1 MALQRGMFNRLPI
14 KYKLL
19 VMPAFAAIGLLVVL
33 ATSLY
38 LGDTEEKQMR
48 LVENDYYPS
57 VQLSADVEKRFAAL
71 QRGLQDAVAARNT
84 AALDEIDAMRIQL
97 IARLDG
103 GKRITVLDAKQ
114 VDALKASID
123 DYYALARDTSVRM
136 IGGETGEGIF
146 KSLQTMQAR
155 YTAVAD
161 TVKKNTERDQQA
173 IGLAP
178 GGILAVAANRRR
190 ELLIAQAERLAVG
203 HGVHPPLVLGSGAS
217 AGAVDDD
224 LALARLEPAV
234 GEDPGAK
241 RAHPRREL

>member
-33 ATSLY
+33 ATSVY

-103 GKRITVLDAKQ
+103 GKRISVLDAKQ

-155 YTAVAD
+155 YTAVAESG
-161 TVKKNTERDQQA
+161 VLTEST
-173 IGLAP
+173 
-178 GGILAVAANRRR
+178 
-190 ELLIAQAERLAVG
+190 
-203 HGVHPPLVLGSGAS
+203 LVMT
-217 AGAVDDD
+217 D
-224 LALARLEPAV
+224 AV
-234 GEDPGAK
+234 GEPSVESLVLTIVK
-241 RAHPRREL
+241 RTSLERTGWPSCHFAFGLM

>member
-1 MALQRGMFNRLPI
+1 MALQRGMFNRLSI

-38 LGDTEEKQMR
+38 LGDTEERQMR

-84 AALDEIDAMRIQL
+84 AALDAIDAMRIQL

-123 DYYALARDTSVRM
+123 DYYTLARDTALV
-136 IGGETGEGIF
+136 
-146 KSLQTMQAR
+146 
-155 YTAVAD
+155 
-161 TVKKNTERDQQA
+161 
-173 IGLAP
+173 AP
-178 GGILAVAANRRR
+178 GNVAFQVNNGVNTGDAPVANVTVTGSLPCRKVTAAAPGA
-190 ELLIAQAERLAVG
+190 IAAR
-203 HGVHPPLVLGSGAS
+203 
-217 AGAVDDD
+217 
-224 LALARLEPAV
+224 ALADSFIVSLTSRPAAAR
-234 GEDPGAK
+234 GG
-241 RAHPRREL
+241 RRSSKPCSSPAGPLR